1 MNDNTIPEKKPAH
14 HRKFSYRSFFWGVV
28 IGLALLPGVYFTYLL
43 ITEKTDIIHFGR
55 NHDKNQSDSTSNNNV
70 SRLVAETS
78 ADSIPTVIDSL
89 YYWQKWDQLT
99 SMSGYREMDSLFLDS
114 VIRKMY
120 VDSLT
125 ALKVIPENPDVVQN
139 DRMIAN
145 KSIQVVIQN
154 SAAGTDSTRK
164 EAYQYSAVNYKV
176 EFWQS
181 PLNFR
186 GFKRSENFVILF
198 GLLPK
203 NTTGFIQI
211 DEQFYI
217 RENQIWYFIPETTD
231 FIELQPV
238 TSPQLLQRINLAL
251 KHK

>member
-1 MNDNTIPEKKPAH
+1 M
-14 HRKFSYRSFFWGVV
+14 
-28 IGLALLPGVYFTYLL
+28 
-43 ITEKTDIIHFGR
+43 
-55 NHDKNQSDSTSNNNV
+55 
-70 SRLVAETS
+70 
-78 ADSIPTVIDSL
+78 PTVIDSL

-99 SMSGYREMDSLFLDS
+99 AMSGYRDMDSLFLDS

-120 VDSLT
+120 VDSLNT
-125 ALKVIPENPDVVQN
+125 LKMVAENPDVVQN

-145 KSIQVVIQN
+145 KSMQVIIQKTT
-154 SAAGTDSTRK
+154 AGADSTRK
-164 EAYQYSAVNYKV
+164 DFYHYAVANYKI
-176 EFWQS
+176 EYWQS

-186 GFKRSENFVILF
+186 GFKRSENFVVLF

-217 RENQIWYFIPETTD
+217 RENQIWFSIPETTD
-231 FIELQPV
+231 FAELQPV
-238 TSPQLLQRINLAL
+238 TAPQLLQRINLAI